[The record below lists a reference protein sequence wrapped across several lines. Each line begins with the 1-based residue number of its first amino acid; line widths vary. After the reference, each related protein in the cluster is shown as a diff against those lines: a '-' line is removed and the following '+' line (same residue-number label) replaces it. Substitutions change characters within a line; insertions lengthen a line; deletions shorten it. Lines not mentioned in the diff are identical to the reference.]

1 MRIRFGEYVF
11 DAPARVLTRAG
22 KRVTLSPRAFDLLQI
37 LLERRPQVVLQ
48 AELRDRLWPSTFVAY
63 TSLARLVTEVR
74 KAVGDS
80 SREPRLVRTVY
91 GHGYAFSGEA
101 VESRSGCAL
110 VWADRVIP
118 LLEGENVIG
127 RGVDCHV
134 RIESTRV
141 SRRHARIVVT
151 NDEAVLDDL
160 DSKNG
165 TFLGST
171 RVTVPTSLRPG
182 DEILVGSA
190 VLYFRGPAGLG
201 PTETA

>member
-1 MRIRFGEYVF
+1 MRIRFGEHVF

-37 LLERRPQVVLQ
+37 LLERRPQVVPQ
-48 AELRDRLWPSTFVAY
+48 AELRDRLWPRTFVAY
-63 TSLARLVTEVR
+63 TSLARLVSEVR

-80 SREPRLVRTVY
+80 SRQSRLVRTVY

-101 VESRSGCAL
+101 VASLSGCAL

-127 RGVDCHV
+127 RGVECQV

-171 RVTVPTSLRPG
+171 RVTAPRGLRPG
-182 DEILVGSA
+182 DEVLVGPA